1 VNKRIC
7 NKDLGTERRA
17 CRMKHKHKISALP
30 EALESLEEDLGSEH
44 LPLIASPHPG
54 SALGMRKSSG
64 NGRTL
69 PFGK

>member
-1 VNKRIC
+1 
-7 NKDLGTERRA
+7 
-17 CRMKHKHKISALP
+17 MKHKHKISALP
-30 EALESLEEDLGSEH
+30 EALESLEEDLRSEH